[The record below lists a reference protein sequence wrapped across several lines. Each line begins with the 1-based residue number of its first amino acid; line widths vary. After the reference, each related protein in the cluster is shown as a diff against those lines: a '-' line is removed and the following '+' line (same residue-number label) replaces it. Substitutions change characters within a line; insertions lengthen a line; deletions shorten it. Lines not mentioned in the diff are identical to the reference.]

1 MNGATRQE
9 GLFRPSTPTE
19 PIPQAAWREISPVGS
34 VDGEPLFADD
44 LMASIV
50 PETPSSMPPQPS
62 QQLQAPLLGTPQK
75 QDWQM
80 RSDSLS
86 STVTHSVAAQP
97 ALLMPKQHS
106 FYTQR
111 VGNGGVDYSGT
122 AQKTHAEGDLG
133 TLSDLEVPSTCAMVQ
148 QNKLVHEMLALEP
161 LGKSGEEAWGNFSL
175 KQGLLLRD
183 PHDDDDRD
191 NSGDTRCESP
201 NTLINLLQQLVGRA
215 DSGSI
220 RYATSVVRGA
230 LEQKHPPLPAPQQ
243 PVREG
248 DQQPSATSSDFSA
261 ASGMAK
267 QVVDEVRRKVEM
279 GDEYC
284 ASHTQGVIC

>member
-1 MNGATRQE
+1 MNM
-9 GLFRPSTPTE
+9 FRPSTPTE
-19 PIPQAAWREISPVGS
+19 PIPQAAWRGSSPVVS

-50 PETPSSMPPQPS
+50 PETPSSMPPQPL
-62 QQLQAPLLGTPQK
+62 QQPRLLGTPQK

-80 RSDSLS
+80 QSDSLP
-86 STVTHSVAAQP
+86 STASYSVEAQP
-97 ALLMPKQHS
+97 ALLVPKQHS

-111 VGNGGVDYSGT
+111 VSNGGVDDSGVET
-122 AQKTHAEGDLG
+122 AQETHAQGDLG
-133 TLSDLEVPSTCAMVQ
+133 MLSDLEVPSTCAMLK

-161 LGKSGEEAWGNFSL
+161 LGKSGEEACSNLSL

-183 PHDDDDRD
+183 PHD
-191 NSGDTRCESP
+191 SGDTCRESP
-201 NTLINLLQQLVGRA
+201 HTLINLLQQLVGRA
-215 DSGSI
+215 DPGSI
-220 RYATSVVRGA
+220 RHATSVVRGA

-248 DQQPSATSSDFSA
+248 DQQPSATSSDFST

-279 GDEYC
+279 GDECC
-284 ASHTQGVIC
+284 AAHTQGVVC

>member
-1 MNGATRQE
+1 MNM
-9 GLFRPSTPTE
+9 FRPSTPTE
-19 PIPQAAWREISPVGS
+19 PIPQAAWRGSSPVVS

-50 PETPSSMPPQPS
+50 PETPSSMPPQPL
-62 QQLQAPLLGTPQK
+62 QQPRLLGTPQK

-80 RSDSLS
+80 QSDSLP
-86 STVTHSVAAQP
+86 STASYSVEAQP
-97 ALLMPKQHS
+97 ALLVPKQHS

-111 VGNGGVDYSGT
+111 VSNGGVDDSGVET
-122 AQKTHAEGDLG
+122 AQETHAQGDLG
-133 TLSDLEVPSTCAMVQ
+133 MLSDLEVPSTCAMLK

-161 LGKSGEEAWGNFSL
+161 LGKSGEEACSNLSL

-183 PHDDDDRD
+183 PHD
-191 NSGDTRCESP
+191 SGDTCRESP
-201 NTLINLLQQLVGRA
+201 HTLINLLQQLVGRA
-215 DSGSI
+215 DPGSI
-220 RYATSVVRGA
+220 RHATSVVSGA

-248 DQQPSATSSDFSA
+248 DQQPSATSSDFST

-279 GDEYC
+279 GDECC
-284 ASHTQGVIC
+284 AAHTQGVVC